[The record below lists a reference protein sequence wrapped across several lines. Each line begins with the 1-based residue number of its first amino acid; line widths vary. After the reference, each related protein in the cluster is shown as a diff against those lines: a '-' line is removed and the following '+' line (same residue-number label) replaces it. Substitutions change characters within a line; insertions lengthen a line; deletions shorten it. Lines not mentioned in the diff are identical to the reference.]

1 MCVCVWKESNSVCQ
15 QQEDTFLSTQK
26 LYFSFRMWITMYIG
40 WGVTHTHTHI
50 GKAFWATWKERVP
63 LGGEDGNVVW
73 TNIWTKRIIIKK
85 TKKQGRRSYSR
96 RPPLFPVNTQWLPSR
111 CFWVLVLQ
119 ANFHVCVCVYCFSFS
134 RWCLYRSST
143 NTLARDVCVCGKRQ
157 LRSSSRSNTCCIH
170 LSIGYIR

>member
-1 MCVCVWKESNSVCQ
+1 MCVERIKQCVSATGGYFLVHTKIVFLFSNVNN
-15 QQEDTFLSTQK
+15 
-26 LYFSFRMWITMYIG
+26 YVHRMRGY
-40 WGVTHTHTHI
+40 THTHTY
-50 GKAFWATWKERVP
+50 WESL
-63 LGGEDGNVVW
+63 LGYV
-73 TNIWTKRIIIKK
+73 KRKGPFRWGGWQRRLDKYLNEENNNKK
-85 TKKQGRRSYSR
+85 NKKQGRRSYSR